1 MKKSKDVKDSLSK
14 TRGSFMGQLSG
25 LFAAN
30 EIDEEFWE
38 DLEAILIQADV
49 GVETTLDL
57 VERVRNRAQQER
69 VKRTDDARQILKEE
83 MRELIISNTPLQLD
97 KKRLLTVV
105 MIVGVNGSGKTT
117 SAAKLA
123 HYYVAQGKKVIL
135 AAADTFRA
143 AAIEQLEIWGERSGA
158 TVIAHKPGADPGAVI
173 YDALKSGLARKAD
186 LALIDTA
193 GRLHTKF
200 NLMKELEKLYSV
212 TGKQVH
218 QAPHESLLVLDA
230 TTGQNALSQ
239 ARHFLDA
246 AKITGVVLTKLDGTA
261 KGGVVF
267 AIHKELGVPV
277 RFIGTGETL
286 DDIQPFDADEFIE
299 GLFSEKTM
307 NSEQ

>member
-1 MKKSKDVKDSLSK
+1 
-14 TRGSFMGQLSG
+14 MGQLSN

-49 GVETTLDL
+49 GVETTFEL
-57 VERVRNRAQQER
+57 VERVQNR
-69 VKRTDDARQILKEE
+69 VKKKRIKRAADARQILKEE

-123 HYYVAQGKKVIL
+123 HYYAAQGKKVIL

-143 AAIEQLEIWGERSGA
+143 AAIEQLQIWGERSGA
-158 TVIAHKPGADPGAVI
+158 AVIAHKPGADPGAVV

-212 TGKQVH
+212 AGKQVH
-218 QAPHESLLVLDA
+218 KAPHESLLVLDA

-299 GLFSEKTM
+299 GLFNEK
-307 NSEQ
+307 Q